1 MAKFPTS
8 AGTFAMQR
16 TPSLIQCEILA
27 TDASGTYQIPIAA
40 GTQIHKVAVCVTQAF
55 ARTGGDADATMTIGR
70 STGAADAYFT
80 NAAIALGTPDTAPA
94 VSALAP
100 FIPATSQVSTGEYI
114 NVVFTKTNGTPTAG
128 RILIFVELSN
138 VINDGILSTASGLPF
153 AANTY

>member
-40 GTQIHKVAVCVTQAF
+40 GTQIHKVAVFVTQPF
-55 ARTGGDADATMTIGR
+55 ANSGGNAALMTIGR
-70 STGAADAYFT
+70 STGTATAYFD
-80 NAAIALGTPDTAPA
+80 NDAIGLGVQDTAPA

-100 FIPATSQVSTGEYI
+100 FIPATSQVSTGEFI
-114 NVVFTKTNGTPTAG
+114 NVVFTKTTGTPTAG

-138 VINDGILSTASGLPF
+138 VLNDGILSTASGLPF